1 MKGLM
6 TFVAAAALT
15 ASFAS
20 VATAQGMMSKD
31 EQIKAATS
39 ALPAAHARW
48 RHGHQL

>member
-31 EQIKAATS
+31 EQIKAGDLGVAGGD
-39 ALPAAHARW
+39 ARW